1 MIPLIS
7 LSPPSSGLAPTV
19 LHPEVLKRVSL
30 LEVSGQ
36 GGRKHPDSSPL
47 QAAAGD
53 VVGGRG
59 GERPLG
65 LTWFPPRPPIL

>member
-1 MIPLIS
+1 MIPLVS
-7 LSPPSSGLAPTV
+7 LGPPSAGLAPTV
-19 LHPEVLKRVSL
+19 LHLKVLKRVSL

-36 GGRKHPDSSPL
+36 GGRKHPNSSPL

-53 VVGGRG
+53 VVGGQG

-65 LTWFPPRPPIL
+65 LTWFPAPPPIL